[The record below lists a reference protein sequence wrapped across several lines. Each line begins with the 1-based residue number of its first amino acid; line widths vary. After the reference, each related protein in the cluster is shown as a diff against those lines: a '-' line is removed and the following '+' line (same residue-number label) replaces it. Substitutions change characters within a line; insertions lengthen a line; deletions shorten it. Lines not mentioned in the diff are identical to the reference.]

1 MAELEFS
8 CEWLTTGQDTPKLR
22 NTVAQFTLRAGN
34 VVLTRNEDT
43 WSQTVRDN
51 VLLSVYP
58 LAIWLASSWWRLRY
72 EPLPKHGLAPPHA
85 WRMAHEIGAA
95 NHGYV
100 WPRVVMAADGEA
112 MFLWARASAP
122 DSKQSV
128 KYLNGLSQHC
138 PVPLATFEAEAGRFI
153 ELVLSRLRD
162 TGCPD
167 TDLAALWRFISEDR
181 ADPEAIHLRR
191 LEAQL
196 GYDPEDCPDDVIAKA
211 RELEARMGESALSE
225 LAPIFGKGNTGPML
239 DEISSLAEAGGIPAN
254 PSIPPL
260 PEQASNTREPP
271 WSRAVRAAQNLR
283 ATIGNCTD
291 PVNDD
296 TIREL
301 LGLNSNAL
309 DNYQPQPRQ
318 KVSLAIPEPNGQYR
332 LIPRKPHPIAQR
344 FELGRMLGDFI
355 NMTSTPDHWLAA
367 TDLATARQKFQRAFA
382 AEFLC
387 PIKSLVAYLDDDYSE
402 SAINDAAGYFR
413 ISEKAIDSLLAN
425 NGYVAS
431 GNSDGD
437 LPYRVAA

>member
-1 MAELEFS
+1 MPE
-8 CEWLTTGQDTPKLR
+8 LR
-22 NTVAQFTLRAGN
+22 NTVAQFTLCAGS

-72 EPLPKHGLAPPHA
+72 EPLSKHVWLPPIE

-122 DSKQSV
+122 DSRQSV
-128 KYLNGLSQHC
+128 RYLNSLSEPC
-138 PVPLATFEAEAGRFI
+138 TVPLAAFEAEAGRFI
-153 ELVLSRLRD
+153 ELVLGRLRD

-167 TDLAALWRFISEDR
+167 TDLAALWRLISDDR
-181 ADPEAIHLRR
+181 ADPDAVHLRR

-196 GYDPEDCPDDVIAKA
+196 GYDPEDCPDNVIAKA
-211 RELEARMGESALSE
+211 RELETRMGESTLSE
-225 LAPIFGKGNTGPML
+225 LAPIYGKGNTEPTL
-239 DEISSLAEAGGIPAN
+239 DEISSLAEAEGILAKPGIPL
-254 PSIPPL
+254 L
-260 PEQASNTREPP
+260 PEQAANSREPP
-271 WSRAVRAAQNLR
+271 WFRAVRVARNLR
-283 ATIGNCTD
+283 KTIGNCTD
-291 PVNDD
+291 PIKDD
-296 TIREL
+296 TLREL
-301 LGLNSNAL
+301 LGLNSHAME
-309 DNYQPQPRQ
+309 NYRPPSRE
-318 KVSLAIPEPNGQYR
+318 KIGLAIPQPDGQYR
-332 LIPRKPHPIAQR
+332 LIPRKLHPIAQR
-344 FELGRMLGDFI
+344 FELGRILGDFI
-355 NMTSTPDHWLAA
+355 NMAPTPDHWLAA

-387 PIKSLVAYLDDDYSE
+387 PIDSLVAYLDDDYSE

-425 NGYVAS
+425 NGYIAS
-431 GNSDGD
+431 GTSGDD
-437 LPYRVAA
+437 LPYRTAA